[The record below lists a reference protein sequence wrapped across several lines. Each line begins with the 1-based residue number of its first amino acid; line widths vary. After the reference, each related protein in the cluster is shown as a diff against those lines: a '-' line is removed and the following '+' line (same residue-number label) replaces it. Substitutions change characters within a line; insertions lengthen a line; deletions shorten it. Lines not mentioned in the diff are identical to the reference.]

1 MKTKLDEAREI
12 INEVDS
18 QMIDLYIKRMKAVK
32 MVAEYKIEN
41 NMEVLD
47 SSREDF
53 LKIKNS
59 KILDDKLLEKYYL
72 EFFEGVLQSSK
83 DFQRDLIAKYKD
95 NK

>member
-32 MVAEYKIEN
+32 MVAEYKLEN